1 MVGKIDGEGE
11 CIAEKDWQDEEQ
23 VADTTSAGNT
33 VAT

>member
-1 MVGKIDGEGE
+1 MVGEIDREGD

-23 VADTTSAGNT
+23 FEDTTSAGNT